1 MANKVER
8 VKYTTPLGEL
18 SWIFIDGKGKRNYN
32 DDGDI
37 FAATITF
44 TKEVGQEVIDTVEA
58 FYEEH
63 KVKGKSKGSMGWYH
77 PYVLDDKGEKIPL
90 LDADK
95 NVIEDKYKQDKDFV
109 CMTFKT
115 GIEWPDGKPKVINT
129 YNAAGDKV
137 SLGQTKIGNGS
148 TGCLAGQMSMF
159 ERPKDQGVTFYLN
172 AVQVATLTPY
182 EGGDSFNKHEG
193 GFVGVDEES
202 GIPVATKT
210 EEEPKEKAKPK
221 L

>member
-1 MANKVER
+1 MVER

-37 FAATITF
+37 FSGTITF
-44 TKEVGQEVIDTVEA
+44 AGSVAKEVVETIEA
-58 FYEEH
+58 FYEEY

-77 PYVLDDKGEKIPL
+77 PYIFDDKGEKIPL
-90 LDADK
+90 KDAKDK
-95 NVIEDKYKQDKDFV
+95 VIEDKYEQDEDIV
-109 CMTFKT
+109 CITFKT
-115 GIEWPDGKPKVINT
+115 GIEWPDGKPKVINV
-129 YNAAGDKV
+129 YNSKGVKV

-172 AVQVATLTPY
+172 SVQVVTLTAF
-182 EGGDSFNKHEG
+182 EGGDKFEQHDG
-193 GFVGVDEES
+193 GFEGVDEES
-202 GIPVATKT
+202 GIPIEEKT